1 MSEPA
6 TIRERRDCRLC
17 GSTALEQ
24 VVQLAPTPPANA
36 FTARA
41 EPQATFP
48 LELMM
53 CSNCEHLQLH
63 HVVDPELLFRDYVY
77 AAGTSPVFVAHFK
90 RYAEEAISRFALGA
104 GDLVVDVGSNDGTLL
119 GFFQSSG
126 LRVLGIDPA
135 REIARRATEAGIPT
149 LPEFLDIATARRIRA
164 EHGPARLVT
173 ANNVFAHVDDL
184 AGFVAA
190 VRELLA
196 PDGVFIFEVSY
207 ALDVY
212 EKTLFDTIYHEH
224 LDYHSVKPLVGFFER
239 AGLPLFAA
247 ERVPT
252 HGGSLRGMAG
262 AGRLVDDAVGKR
274 LAEEGVAQIGGATS
288 WRAWSARIDALRDQL
303 VALLAGLKA
312 EGRSIAGYGAPAKAT
327 TLLGNFGLGTET
339 LDFIVDDSPLK
350 QGLLTP
356 GSHIPVV
363 AASALSERR
372 PDYLLVLAW
381 NFADSIIARNAPF
394 KEAGG
399 RFIVPVPEVR
409 VV

>member
-1 MSEPA
+1 MSEGPL
-6 TIRERRDCRLC
+6 RERRDCRLC
-17 GSTALEQ
+17 GSIELER
-24 VVQLAPTPPANA
+24 VVELTPTPPANA
-36 FTARA
+36 FTARP
-41 EPQATFP
+41 EPQTAYP
-48 LELMM
+48 LELMLCGG
-53 CSNCEHLQLH
+53 CSHLQLH
-63 HVVDPELLFRDYVY
+63 HIVDPQVLFRDYVY

-90 RYAEEAISRFALGA
+90 RYAEEAIARFGLKA

-119 GFFQSSG
+119 RFFQSSG

-149 LPEFLDIATARRIRA
+149 MPEFLDVAMAQKIRR

-173 ANNVFAHVDDL
+173 ANNVFAHVDGL
-184 AGFVAA
+184 AAFVAA

-224 LDYHSVKPLVGFFER
+224 LDYHSVKPLVSFFER

-262 AGRLVDDAVGKR
+262 NGRTLGESVRQQV
-274 LAEEGVAQIGGATS
+274 AEEDEAGIGCAPT
-288 WRAWSARIDALRDQL
+288 WRAWSAKIDAVRDQL
-303 VALLAGLKA
+303 LSLLGALRAD
-312 EGRSIAGYGAPAKAT
+312 GRTIAGYGAPAKAT
-327 TLLGNFGLGTET
+327 TLLGNFGLGAET
-339 LDFIVDDSPLK
+339 LDFIADDSQLK

-356 GSHIPVV
+356 GSHIPVL
-363 AASALSERR
+363 AADALYERR
-372 PDYLLVLAW
+372 PDYVVVLAW
-381 NFADSIIARNAPF
+381 NFADSIIARHARYAA
-394 KEAGG
+394 EGG
-399 RFIVPVPEVR
+399 RFIVPLPEVR

>member
-1 MSEPA
+1 L
-6 TIRERRDCRLC
+6 RERRDCRLC
-17 GSTALEQ
+17 GSIELER
-24 VVQLAPTPPANA
+24 VVELTPTPPANA
-36 FTARA
+36 FTARP
-41 EPQATFP
+41 EPQTAYP
-48 LELMM
+48 LELML
-53 CSNCEHLQLH
+53 CGGCGHLQLH
-63 HVVDPELLFRDYVY
+63 HVVDPQVLFRDYVY

-90 RYAEEAISRFALGA
+90 RYAEEAIARFGLKA

-119 GFFQSSG
+119 RFFQSSG
-126 LRVLGIDPA
+126 LRVLGVDPA

-149 LPEFLDIATARRIRA
+149 MPEFLDLAMARRIRL

-190 VRELLA
+190 IHELLA

-224 LDYHSVKPLVGFFER
+224 LDYHSVKPLVGFFDR

-262 AGRLVDDAVGKR
+262 NGRTPGEAVSQR
-274 LAEEGVAQIGGATS
+274 VAEEDEARIGSAAT
-288 WRAWSARIDALRDQL
+288 WRAWSARIDAVRDQL
-303 VALLAGLKA
+303 LSLLGSLRAD
-312 EGRSIAGYGAPAKAT
+312 GRTIAGYGAPAKAT
-327 TLLGNFGLGTET
+327 TLLGNFGLGAET
-339 LDFIVDDSPLK
+339 LDFIADDSQLK

-356 GSHIPVV
+356 GSHIPVL
-363 AASALSERR
+363 AAEALYERR
-372 PDYLLVLAW
+372 PDYVVVLAW
-381 NFADSIIARNAPF
+381 NFADSIIARHARF
-394 KEAGG
+394 AESGG
-399 RFIVPVPEVR
+399 RFIIPLPEVR

>member
-1 MSEPA
+1 MSEA
-6 TIRERRDCRLC
+6 ALRERRDCRLC
-17 GSTALEQ
+17 GSTKLER
-24 VVQLAPTPPANA
+24 VVELKPTPPANA
-36 FTARA
+36 FIAGP
-41 EPQATFP
+41 EPQAVYP
-48 LELMM
+48 LELML
-53 CSNCEHLQLH
+53 CSGCGHLQLH
-63 HVVDPELLFRDYVY
+63 HIVDPELLFRDYVY

-90 RYAEEAISRFALGA
+90 RYAEDAIARFKLQA

-119 GFFQSSG
+119 QFFQSSG

-135 REIARRATEAGIPT
+135 RQIARRATEAGIPT
-149 LPEFLDIATARRIRA
+149 LSEFFDVAIARTIRGK
-164 EHGPARLVT
+164 HGPARLVT
-173 ANNVFAHVDDL
+173 ANNVCAHVDDL

-207 ALDVY
+207 VLDVY

-262 AGRLVDDAVGKR
+262 VGQQVNESVEQR
-274 LAEEGVAQIGGATS
+274 LAEEEVAQIDRATS
-288 WRAWSARIDALRDQL
+288 WLAWSAKIDAVRDQL
-303 VALLAGLKA
+303 LSLVRGLKA

-327 TLLGNFGLGTET
+327 TLLENFGLGAET
-339 LDFIVDDSPLK
+339 IDFIADDSRLK

-363 AASALSERR
+363 AADAIYERK
-372 PDYLLVLAW
+372 PDYVVVLAW
-381 NFADSIIARNAPF
+381 NFADSIIARHAPF
-394 KEAGG
+394 REAGG
-399 RFIVPVPEVR
+399 HFIVPLPEVR
-409 VV
+409 LV

>member
-1 MSEPA
+1 LSEGPL
-6 TIRERRDCRLC
+6 RERRDCRLC
-17 GSTALEQ
+17 GSTELER
-24 VVQLAPTPPANA
+24 VVELTPTPPANA
-36 FTARA
+36 FTARP
-41 EPQATFP
+41 EPQTAYP
-48 LELMM
+48 LELML
-53 CSNCEHLQLH
+53 CGGCGHLQLH
-63 HVVDPELLFRDYVY
+63 HVVDPQVLFRDYVY

-90 RYAEEAISRFALGA
+90 DYAADAIARFGLKA

-119 GFFQSSG
+119 GFFKSSG

-135 REIARRATEAGIPT
+135 REIARRATDAGIPT
-149 LPEFLDIATARRIRA
+149 MPEFLDVPMARKIRR
-164 EHGPARLVT
+164 EHGRAHLVT

-224 LDYHSVKPLVGFFER
+224 LDYHTVKPLVGFLER

-247 ERVPT
+247 ERIPT

-262 AGRLVDDAVGKR
+262 GGRGVDDTVRQR
-274 LAEEGVAQIGGATS
+274 LAEEDEARIACATS
-288 WRAWSARIDALRDQL
+288 WRAWSAKIEAVRDQL
-303 VALLAGLKA
+303 LSLLGALKA

-327 TLLGNFGLGTET
+327 TLLGNFGLGAET
-339 LDFIVDDSPLK
+339 LDFIADDSQLK

-356 GSHIPVV
+356 GSHIPVL
-363 AASALSERR
+363 AADALYERR
-372 PDYLLVLAW
+372 PDYVVVLAW
-381 NFADSIIARNAPF
+381 NFADSIIARHARF
-394 KEAGG
+394 TEAGG
-399 RFIVPVPEVR
+399 RFIVPLPEVR